1 MGPKLRQK
9 WASVVET
16 STQEVDRTN
25 ATIIGGVVGLVLC
38 ALQAAAFTMAYP
50 TALVGP
56 FGWVLAGVVLT
67 AAAIGSWSLVDRE
80 EALTSRQLWIMCLV
94 GMADVAI
101 IAALSGSQ
109 SERDLMVLPIVF
121 AATIQPPRRALGAM
135 VLADLLTLVL
145 VVGASFDGQARQHLL
160 FDVLLWAA
168 LGVLGF
174 VLFSRLRGQRSEQ
187 RSERTAL
194 VDLARLDPL
203 TELGN
208 RRALKAAL
216 EREEARVAR
225 AGGTCAVAFFD
236 LEAFKQI
243 NDRHGHRTGDRCLE
257 KVAAVLR
264 TSLRRPDEAFRW
276 GGDEFV
282 VLLPG
287 ASSSTAQ
294 VAVERLREAIAEADA
309 TAVGPLRTRWG
320 VAEFGAGTSA
330 QDAVAAADLE
340 LLERKGARL
349 DRSLIDQAL
358 DSIS

>member
-1 MGPKLRQK
+1 MK
-9 WASVVET
+9 WASVVEA

-25 ATIIGGVVGLVLC
+25 ATILGGVVGLVLC
-38 ALQAAAFTMAYP
+38 ALQAVAFTMGSP
-50 TALVGP
+50 TEGVGP

-80 EALTSRQLWIMCLV
+80 EALTARQLWIMCLI
-94 GMADVAI
+94 GMADVAV
-101 IAALSGSQ
+101 IAGLTGSQ
-109 SERDLMVLPIVF
+109 SERDLMVFPIVF
-121 AATIQPPRRALGAM
+121 AATIQPPGRALGAM
-135 VLADLLTLVL
+135 VLADSLTLVL
-145 VVGASFDGQARQHLL
+145 VVGASFDRQAREHLL

-174 VLFSRLRGQRSEQ
+174 VLFSRLRVQRSEQ

-194 VDLARLDPL
+194 VELARLDPL

-236 LEAFKQI
+236 IEAFKQI
-243 NDRHGHRTGDRCLE
+243 NDRHGHRTGDRCLQA
-257 KVAAVLR
+257 VATVLR
-264 TSLRRPDEAFRW
+264 ASLRRPDEAFRW

-282 VLLPG
+282 VLLPA
-287 ASSSTAQ
+287 ASTSSAQ
-294 VAVERLREAIAEADA
+294 VAVERLREAISGADA
-309 TAVGPLRTRWG
+309 AKVGQLRTRWG
-320 VAEFGAGTSA
+320 VAEFGGGTSA

-349 DRSLIDQAL
+349 DRSLVDQAL
-358 DSIS
+358 DSIG